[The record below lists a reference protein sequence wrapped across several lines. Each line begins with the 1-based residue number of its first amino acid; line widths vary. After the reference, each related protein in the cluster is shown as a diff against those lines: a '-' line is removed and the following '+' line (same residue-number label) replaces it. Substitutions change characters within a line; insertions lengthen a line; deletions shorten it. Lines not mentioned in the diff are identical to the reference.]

1 MGLPPGTGTS
11 SIVSSERVVAIVQ
24 ARLGSVRLPGKV
36 LSPVLGKPVLA
47 HLVERLSR
55 ADSIDEVVLAIPDTA
70 ANNELAVLA
79 DELRIGCF
87 RGDEDDVLLRYSEA
101 ASAAKAIDEHNSR
114 CSWGFYIASQA
125 LRGRGLGSSAW
136 FQTLRYAFDDLEL
149 EKVSSEVLDTNLSVI
164 ALHERFGFRRE
175 AYFRSHVRRG
185 DERIDVIGLAML
197 RADWQLCRPGIE
209 DQLRRNER
217 SHADLKGK

>member
-101 ASAAKAIDEHNSR
+101 ASAAKAKVVVRITGDCPLVAPEVVDRVIFELTNNRYDYIHTGKSFPKGFDVEAFTVEALQRATLEAIEPYDREHV
-114 CSWGFYIASQA
+114 
-125 LRGRGLGSSAW
+125 
-136 FQTLRYAFDDLEL
+136 TL
-149 EKVSSEVLDTNLSVI
+149 
-164 ALHERFGFRRE
+164 
-175 AYFRSHVRRG
+175 
-185 DERIDVIGLAML
+185 
-197 RADWQLCRPGIE
+197 
-209 DQLRRNER
+209 
-217 SHADLKGK
+217 

>member
-87 RGDEDDVLLRYSEA
+87 RGDEDDVLLRYSDRP
-101 ASAAKAIDEHNSR
+101 I
-114 CSWGFYIASQA
+114 
-125 LRGRGLGSSAW
+125 SSGEIITAENV
-136 FQTLRYAFDDLEL
+136 R
-149 EKVSSEVLDTNLSVI
+149 SVRP
-164 ALHERFGFRRE
+164 AG
-175 AYFRSHVRRG
+175 
-185 DERIDVIGLAML
+185 GLAPDQFEAVVGMSSS
-197 RADWQLCRPGIE
+197 RAIKQGEPIMWSDLG
-209 DQLRRNER
+209 R
-217 SHADLKGK
+217 SVYR

>member
-1 MGLPPGTGTS
+1 MHLQRRPIERFLVVELRPIVTGD
-11 SIVSSERVVAIVQ
+11 A
-24 ARLGSVRLPGKV
+24 
-36 LSPVLGKPVLA
+36 
-47 HLVERLSR
+47 ERLFEWR
-55 ADSIDEVVLAIPDTA
+55 NLPEVRRYMFTDLPIRREEHDRWFKSVLVDATRRDWIIQTDGVPAGLISLT
-70 ANNELAVLA
+70 
-79 DELRIGCF
+79 
-87 RGDEDDVLLRYSEA
+87 S
-101 ASAAKAIDEHNSR
+101 IDEHNAR